1 MLFLNLLQRQD
12 RDDLTREEIYAI
24 LEPKVET
31 LIVAMIHF
39 NLSSDHQPHHFQIY
53 METEMKHDEKEI
65 VNWLRDIMAGE
76 PVELSEK
83 NRHWADEP
91 EIYIDPATGDKRAYT
106 ISECTKVDELL
117 QSKGDLGFMNLFHEK

>member
-1 MLFLNLLQRQD
+1 MNLLQRQD
-12 RDDLTREEIYAI
+12 RDDLSREEIFVI

-53 METEMKHDEKEI
+53 METEVKHDEKEI
-65 VNWLRDIMAGE
+65 VNWLRDIFAGE

-83 NRHWADEP
+83 NR
-91 EIYIDPATGDKRAYT
+91 
-106 ISECTKVDELL
+106 
-117 QSKGDLGFMNLFHEK
+117 